1 MNIAKYIGKI
11 ALGALGVSLIP
22 FLVKRDREAGTV
34 EVRSLLWGVKKFPG
48 KDKDHYDFAI
58 PPSALDRHFQAAPD
72 EKRKN
77 ADGEAAE
84 AAE

>member
-1 MNIAKYIGKI
+1 MKAGKIIGKLC
-11 ALGALGVSLIP
+11 LGALAVSLIP
-22 FLVKRDREAGTV
+22 YRFQADRGACTMEL
-34 EVRSLLWGVKKFPG
+34 RSLLWGAKKFPG
-48 KDKDHYDFAI
+48 KDKDHFAFAI